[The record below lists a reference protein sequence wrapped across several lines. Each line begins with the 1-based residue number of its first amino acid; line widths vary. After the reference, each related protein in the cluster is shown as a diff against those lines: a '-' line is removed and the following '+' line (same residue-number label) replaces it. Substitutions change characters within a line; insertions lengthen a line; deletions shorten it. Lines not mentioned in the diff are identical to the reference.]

1 MNSPQELQALIDA
14 LRQLKRDGFAGGAAL
29 ATITYTRGS
38 TFRRAG
44 TSMLVCGDGRIVCEL
59 AGGCPQRDI
68 VFRAN
73 QVITTGIAQLVHY
86 NRDAN
91 YDVLIE
97 MGCGGELD
105 VLIEPVLDNDDI
117 AYLDALEHCLSE
129 RRLGS
134 MATVFSHGDGAI
146 YARPQRRIDD
156 ARRTLFDNI
165 GDRAL
170 KPLLDEQMT
179 ALSARVERHEL
190 STPSGKVT
198 ALLERLRP
206 RPALAL
212 IGANVGVRAMVDLA
226 LTLGWQV
233 SVLDTDAERLVAMA
247 LPAQV
252 RTRVASPGMLPE
264 LLKPDEFTAVVVMTH
279 RYELDVE
286 YLNALGDTSLAYV
299 GAIGSRDRARR
310 MNHALDGQF
319 DQLHVPA
326 GLDIGSDTP
335 QEIALAVIAE
345 IVATFNA
352 REGRRLSVTSGPIH
366 SW

>member
-14 LRQLKRDGFAGGAAL
+14 LRQLQRDGFAGGAAL

-44 TSMLVCGDGRIVCEL
+44 TSMLVLGDGRIVCEL

-68 VFRAN
+68 VFRARE
-73 QVITTGIAQLVHY
+73 VIATGTAQLVPY
-86 NRDAN
+86 NRNAN

-105 VLIEPVLDNDDI
+105 VLIEPVLGDDDI
-117 AYLDALEHCLSE
+117 AYLDALESCLDK
-129 RRLGS
+129 RHLGS
-134 MATVFSHGDGAI
+134 MATVFSLDGTI
-146 YARPQRRIDD
+146 HARPRRRIDD
-156 ARRTLFDNI
+156 TDRTLFDGI
-165 GDRAL
+165 GDDDL
-170 KPLLDEQMT
+170 NSLLDEPMGT
-179 ALSARVERHEL
+179 LSARVERQEL
-190 STPSGKVT
+190 ITPTGTVT
-198 ALLERLRP
+198 ALLEQLHP

-233 SVLDTDAERLVAMA
+233 TVVDSDPERLLAMA
-247 LPAQV
+247 LPTQAMARMANPSTV
-252 RTRVASPGMLPE
+252 RE

-286 YLNALGDTSLAYV
+286 YLNALGDTVPAYV
-299 GAIGSRDRARR
+299 GAIGSRERAQR

-335 QEIALAVIAE
+335 QEIALAVLAE

-366 SW
+366 S

>member
-14 LRQLKRDGFAGGAAL
+14 LRQLQRDRFAGGAAL
-29 ATITYTRGS
+29 ATITYTHGS

-73 QVITTGIAQLVHY
+73 NVIATGATQLVRY

-91 YDVLIE
+91 F
-97 MGCGGELD
+97 D
-105 VLIEPVLDNDDI
+105 VLIEPVLGDGDI

-129 RRLGS
+129 RCVGS
-134 MATVFSHGDGAI
+134 MATVFSQGDSI
-146 YARPQRRIDD
+146 HARPRRRIRDTH
-156 ARRTLFDNI
+156 RTLFDSVGEKDLN
-165 GDRAL
+165 
-170 KPLLDEQMT
+170 PLLDDHLA
-179 ALSARVERHEL
+179 ALSARVERREI
-190 STPSGKVT
+190 STPRGVTT
-198 ALLERLRP
+198 ALFEPLRP

-212 IGANVGVRAMVDLA
+212 IGAGAGARAMVDLA

-233 SVLDTDAERLVAMA
+233 TVVDTDAERLVAMA
-247 LPAQV
+247 LPPWV
-252 RTRVASPGMLPE
+252 ETRVAGPSTLAG
-264 LLKPDEFTAVVVMTH
+264 LLKPDAFTAVVVMTH

-286 YLNALGDTSLAYV
+286 YLNALVDTSPAYV

-310 MNHALDGQF
+310 MHQALDGQF
-319 DQLHVPA
+319 DPLHVPA

-366 SW
+366 S

>member
-14 LRQLKRDGFAGGAAL
+14 LRQLQRDGFAGGAAL

-44 TSMLVCGDGRIVCEL
+44 TSMLVYGDGRIVCEL

-73 QVITTGIAQLVHY
+73 DVIATGTTQLVHY

-105 VLIEPVLDNDDI
+105 VLIEPILGDDDI
-117 AYLDALEHCLSE
+117 AYLDVLEHCLSE

-134 MATVFSHGDGAI
+134 MVTVFSSGNGHP
-146 YARPQRRIDD
+146 RRRIDD
-156 ARRTLFDNI
+156 THGTLFDGI
-165 GDRAL
+165 GDEDLRPLIDERMAAL
-170 KPLLDEQMT
+170 
-179 ALSARVERHEL
+179 AARVDRQEF
-190 STPSGKVT
+190 STPHGAVT
-198 ALLERLRP
+198 ALFERLRP

-233 SVLDTDAERLVAMA
+233 MVLDTDAAQLAAMA
-247 LPAQV
+247 LPSQV
-252 RTRVASPGMLPE
+252 EARVASPGKLFGQ
-264 LLKPDEFTAVVVMTH
+264 LKPDGFTAVVVMTH

-299 GAIGSRDRARR
+299 GAIGSRDRAQR
-310 MNHALDGQF
+310 MHHALDGQF
-319 DQLHVPA
+319 EQLHVPA

-352 REGRRLSVTSGPIH
+352 REGRRLSLTSGPIH
-366 SW
+366 S

>member
-14 LRQLKRDGFAGGAAL
+14 LRQLQRNGFAGGAAL

-73 QVITTGIAQLVHY
+73 EIIASGVAQLVHY

-105 VLIEPVLDNDDI
+105 VLIEPVLGDDDI

-134 MATVFSHGDGAI
+134 MATVFSHGDDPAQV
-146 YARPQRRIDD
+146 RPRRRIDD
-156 ARRTLFDNI
+156 THGTLFDGI
-165 GDRAL
+165 GDEKL
-170 KPLLDEQMT
+170 SPLLNEQMT
-179 ALSARVERHEL
+179 TLSARVERREL
-190 STPSGKVT
+190 STPRGTVT
-198 ALLERLRP
+198 ALFEQLRP

-212 IGANVGVRAMVDLA
+212 IGANIGVRAMVELA

-233 SVLDTDAERLVAMA
+233 TVLDTDAERLVAMA
-247 LPAQV
+247 LPSQV
-252 RTRVASPGMLPE
+252 EARVASPGKLSG

>member
-14 LRQLKRDGFAGGAAL
+14 LRQLQRDHFAGGAAL

-44 TSMLVCGDGRIVCEL
+44 AAMLVHGDGRIVCEL

-73 QVITTGIAQLVHY
+73 EVIATGVTQLVHY

-105 VLIEPVLDNDDI
+105 VLIEPVLGDDDI
-117 AYLDALEHCLSE
+117 AYLDALEHCLGE
-129 RRLGS
+129 RRLS
-134 MATVFSHGDGAI
+134 NMATVFSQHDGSI
-146 YARPQRRIDD
+146 KARPRRRIND
-156 ARRTLFDNI
+156 AHRTLFDNVS
-165 GDRAL
+165 DHML
-170 KPLLDEQMT
+170 NPLLDEHMT
-179 ALSARVERHEL
+179 ALSTRVERREL
-190 STPSGKVT
+190 PTPGGAVT
-198 ALLERLRP
+198 VLFERLHP

-212 IGANVGVRAMVDLA
+212 VGANIGVRAMVDLA
-226 LTLGWQV
+226 LALNWQV
-233 SVLDTDAERLVAMA
+233 TVVDTDAERLAAMA
-247 LPAQV
+247 LPSPVQA
-252 RTRVASPGMLPE
+252 RVAGPGMLPG
-264 LLKPDEFTAVVVMTH
+264 LLKPDEFTAIVVMTH

-286 YLNALGDTSLAYV
+286 YLNALGDTPAAYV

-310 MNHALDGQF
+310 MHHALDGQF

-345 IVATFNA
+345 IVATLNA

-366 SW
+366 S

>member
-14 LRQLKRDGFAGGAAL
+14 LRQLQREGFAGGAAL

-44 TSMLVCGDGRIVCEL
+44 TSMLVRGDGRVVCEL

-73 QVITTGIAQLVHY
+73 DVIATGRAQLVHY

-105 VLIEPVLDNDDI
+105 VLIEPVLDDQDI
-117 AYLDALEHCLSE
+117 AYLDALESCLVT
-129 RRLGS
+129 RHLGT
-134 MATVFSHGDGAI
+134 MATVFALDGTI
-146 YARPQRRIDD
+146 LARPRRRIDD
-156 ARRTLFDNI
+156 SHRTLFDGI
-165 GDRAL
+165 GDDDL
-170 KPLLDEQMT
+170 NPLLDEPMS
-179 ALSARVERHEL
+179 ALSARVERQEL
-190 STPSGKVT
+190 STPLGMAT
-198 ALLERLRP
+198 ALFERLHP

-233 SVLDTDAERLVAMA
+233 MVVDSDAERLLAMA
-247 LPAQV
+247 LPAQAAAHIATPSTV
-252 RTRVASPGMLPE
+252 CE

-286 YLNALGDTSLAYV
+286 YLNALGDTSPAYV

-335 QEIALAVIAE
+335 QEIALAVLAE

-366 SW
+366 S

>member
-1 MNSPQELQALIDA
+1 MNSPEELQALIDA
-14 LRQLKRDGFAGGAAL
+14 LRQLQREGYAGGAAL

-44 TSMLVCGDGRIVCEL
+44 TSMLIRGDGSIVCEL

-73 QVITTGIAQLVHY
+73 EVIASGAAQLVHY
-86 NRDAN
+86 NRDTN

-105 VLIEPVLDNDDI
+105 VLIEPVLGDGDI
-117 AYLDALEHCLSE
+117 AYLDALEHCLDT
-129 RRLGS
+129 RCIGS
-134 MATVFSHGDGAI
+134 MATVFSRGDGSI
-146 YARPQRRIDD
+146 DPRPRRRI
-156 ARRTLFDNI
+156 ANAHSTLFDNV
-165 GDRAL
+165 GDERL
-170 KPLLDEQMT
+170 GVLLDKHMA
-179 ALSARVERHEL
+179 ALSTRVERAEL
-190 STPSGKVT
+190 PDT
-198 ALLERLRP
+198 ATVLFERLRP

-226 LTLGWQV
+226 LTLNWQV
-233 SVLDTDAERLVAMA
+233 TVVDTDAERLLAMA
-247 LPAQV
+247 LPPQV
-252 RTRVASPGMLPE
+252 TTHVASPGGVCE
-264 LLKPDEFTAVVVMTH
+264 LLMLDEFTAVVVMTH

-286 YLNALGDTSLAYV
+286 YLNALGDAHLAYA

-310 MNHALDGQF
+310 MNDALDGQF

-335 QEIALAVIAE
+335 QEIALAVVAE

-352 REGRRLSVTSGPIH
+352 REGRRLSDTSGPIH
-366 SW
+366 S

>member
-14 LRQLKRDGFAGGAAL
+14 LRQLQRDGFAGGAAL

-44 TSMLVCGDGRIVCEL
+44 TSMLVRGDGRIVCEL

-73 QVITTGIAQLVHY
+73 EVIATGKTQLVHY

-105 VLIEPVLDNDDI
+105 VLIEPVLGDHDL
-117 AYLDALEHCLSE
+117 AYLDALEYCLGK

-134 MATVFSHGDGAI
+134 MATVFSHDGAI
-146 YARPQRRIDD
+146 QPRPRRRIDD
-156 ARRTLFDNI
+156 THRTLFDDI
-165 GDRAL
+165 GDEAL
-170 KPLLDEQMT
+170 SSLLDEPMN
-179 ALSARVERHEL
+179 ALSARVERREL
-190 STPSGKVT
+190 ATPHGAVT
-198 ALLERLRP
+198 ALFERLHP

-233 SVLDTDAERLVAMA
+233 TVVDSDAERLLAMA
-247 LPAQV
+247 LPPQV
-252 RTRVASPGMLPE
+252 VARMATPSTICE

-286 YLNALGDTSLAYV
+286 YLNALGDSSPAYV

-335 QEIALAVIAE
+335 QEIALAVLAE

-366 SW
+366 S